1 MKIKRLF
8 NTPRIG
14 MTIGDFICILIF
26 GIIVAQFVIIVSCAN
41 IPDCNDKLVL
51 TAYPFGHLSE
61 LHIKG
66 FDVDCDGDID
76 YWQHY
81 NSFGD
86 KVGKQIWVRRK

>member
-1 MKIKRLF
+1 MKWLF

-14 MTIGDFICILIF
+14 MTIGDFLCILIF
-26 GIIVAQFVIIVSCAN
+26 GALLFTIVSCTKT
-41 IPDCNDKLVL
+41 IPVCNPDKPVL
-51 TAYPFGHLSE
+51 TAYPFGVLSE

-81 NSFGD
+81 NSFGY